1 MALEVR
7 AHRPASWRIESGEA
21 HRRQGGRLEREL
33 VEAARGGDRA
43 AYDALVRRKVES
55 VLRTTRTILGNEA
68 DAQDATQEAFVAA
81 WRHLPRLRDVD
92 KFEAWFGRI
101 LVNACRQ
108 TLRHRSVVRE
118 IAMPD
123 DPRDRHFQARASDP
137 GSSVIDAMSFD
148 RAFERLSIDDRAIL
162 TLHHGDG
169 RGLAEVGVILGIPT
183 GTVKSR
189 LLRARRALERSLERE
204 RPA

>member
-1 MALEVR
+1 
-7 AHRPASWRIESGEA
+7 
-21 HRRQGGRLEREL
+21 LEREL
-33 VEAARGGDRA
+33 VEAARRGDRA

-68 DAQDATQEAFVAA
+68 DAQDAAQEAFLAA

-108 TLRHRSVVRE
+108 AIRHRGVVRE

-123 DPRDRHFQARASDP
+123 DLGDGHFQARVIADP

-148 RAFERLSIDDRAIL
+148 RAFERLTIDDRTIL

-169 RGLAEVGVILGIPT
+169 RGLDEVAAILGIPT
-183 GTVKSR
+183 GTLKSR
-189 LLRARRALERSLERE
+189 LLRARRALERSLDRE
-204 RPA
+204 RPR